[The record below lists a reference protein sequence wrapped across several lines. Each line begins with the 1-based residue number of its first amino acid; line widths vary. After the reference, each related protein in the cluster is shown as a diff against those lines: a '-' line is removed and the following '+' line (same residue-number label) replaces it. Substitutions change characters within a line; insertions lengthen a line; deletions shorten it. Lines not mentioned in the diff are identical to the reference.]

1 MPKTDGKLDNKARL
15 NKHKMKVQRSIDHK
29 AIQESIYLKMLS
41 NVVTGGK
48 EPSVSADSLLFGI
61 IKESVEQVQEED

>member
-1 MPKTDGKLDNKARL
+1 MKT
-15 NKHKMKVQRSIDHK
+15 KMQQKVDSK
-29 AIQESIYLKMLS
+29 AIQESIYSKILS

-61 IKESVEQVQEED
+61 IKESVEQVQAED